1 MFPDLD
7 AVRAAARRLD
17 GVVHRTP
24 VLRSRTLDALVGA
37 ELHLKAENLQ
47 RTGSFKLRGAF
58 TALAAMPEAQRRRGV
73 LTTSSGN
80 HAQAVALAARL
91 LGTTAV
97 VLMPGDAPALKRR
110 ATEGYG
116 AEVAEFDRFEQD
128 RDELTAE
135 AAARRRLPVLHAFDD
150 ERVIAGQ
157 GTVALELLE
166 DAGELDALVVCTGGG
181 GLVSGC
187 AIVAKALH
195 PECRVVAVE
204 PEARPALRAA
214 LRAGHPVRV
223 PVPPTLADGQQT
235 AAVGRLNLE
244 AIGAC
249 VDEAVGVEDDAL
261 VAALRLTFERLKIV
275 LEPSGAAALAA
286 VLSGRVDVRGQ
297 RVGITLSGGN
307 VDRERFARL
316 IA

>member
-1 MFPDLD
+1 MLPDLD
-7 AVRAAARRLD
+7 DVRAAATRLD
-17 GVVHRTP
+17 AVVHRTP
-24 VLRSRTLDALVGA
+24 VLRSRTLDALAGA
-37 ELHLKAENLQ
+37 ELHLKAECFQ
-47 RTGSFKLRGAF
+47 RTGSFKLRGAYN
-58 TALAAMPEAQRRRGV
+58 ALASWPPAERRRGV

-97 VLMPGDAPALKRR
+97 VLMPSDAPALKRR

-116 AEVAEFDRFEQD
+116 AEVVEFDRFGQD
-128 RDELTAE
+128 RDELTAR
-135 AAARRRLPVLHAFDD
+135 AAGRRGLPVLHAFDD

-166 DAGELDALVVCTGGG
+166 EAGALDVLVVCAGGG

-187 AIVAKALH
+187 AIAAKALH
-195 PECRVVAVE
+195 HGCRVVAVE
-204 PEARPALRAA
+204 PEARPALREAV
-214 LRAGHPVRV
+214 RAERPVRV

-235 AAVGRLNLE
+235 AMVGLRNLE
-244 AIGAC
+244 AIRRH
-249 VDEAVGVEDDAL
+249 VDEAVGVDDAAI
-261 VAALRLTFERLKIV
+261 VAALRLAFERLKVV
-275 LEPSGAAALAA
+275 LEPSGASALAA
-286 VLSGRVDVRGQ
+286 VLSGRVEVRGQ